1 MTRYYTYHDAPTGR
15 LLLASDGHALTDLHM
30 VGGKHV
36 PAIGADWVRD
46 DDRAPFP
53 LVRRELDAY
62 FAGRL
67 RVFTTPI
74 ALHGTDFQK
83 AVWQALLRIPYGETR
98 SYGQQA
104 AMIGRPRAT
113 RAVGAANGR
122 NPISIIVPCHRVVGS
137 DGTLTGYGGGMDN
150 KRLLL
155 RREGVAA

>member
-36 PAIGADWVRD
+36 PVIGADWVRD

-62 FAGRL
+62 FGGRL
-67 RVFTTPI
+67 RVFKTPI

-122 NPISIIVPCHRVVGS
+122 NPISIIVPCHRVLGS